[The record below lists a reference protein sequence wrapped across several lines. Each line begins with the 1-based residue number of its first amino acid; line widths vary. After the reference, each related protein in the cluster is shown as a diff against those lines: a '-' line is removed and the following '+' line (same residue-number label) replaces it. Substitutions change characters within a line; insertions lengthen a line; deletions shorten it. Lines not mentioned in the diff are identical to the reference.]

1 MQHHEIEGRF
11 LEINKEAVCRTL
23 AAIGA
28 TDYGDHL
35 LDETIF
41 EVVGDQNK
49 ILKLRSQCG
58 VSTLISKERFSG
70 QPEFAMES
78 ELIVTDVEAAKDFIS
93 ALGFPSLRVQ
103 QKMRHTFRLGDL
115 TFDIDLWPL
124 IPPYLEIEG
133 PDLLTVQRA
142 AELLGLAWNK
152 MTFADPREIIVE
164 LYGIPLDALGWYTF
178 NHIERHDAQPL

>member
-11 LEINKEAVCRTL
+11 LEINKEAVCQRLT
-23 AAIGA
+23 AIGA
-28 TDYGDHL
+28 TDYGEHL
-35 LDETIF
+35 LEETIF
-41 EVVGDQNK
+41 EVVGDHKK

-70 QPEFAMES
+70 QPEFATES
-78 ELIVTDVEAAKDFIS
+78 ELVVTDVEAAKDFIN

-103 QKMRHTFRLGDL
+103 QKKRHTFRLDDL

-124 IPPYLEIEG
+124 IPPYIEIEG
-133 PDLLTVQRA
+133 PDLPRIQRA
-142 AELLGLAWNK
+142 AELLGLTWNRV
-152 MTFADPREIIVE
+152 TLADPREIIVE
-164 LYGIPLDALGWYTF
+164 RYGIPLDALGWYTF